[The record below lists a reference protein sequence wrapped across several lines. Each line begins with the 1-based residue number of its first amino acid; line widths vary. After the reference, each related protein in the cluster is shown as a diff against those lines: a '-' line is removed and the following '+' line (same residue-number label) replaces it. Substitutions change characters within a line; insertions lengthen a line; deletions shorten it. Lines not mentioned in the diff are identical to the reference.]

1 MKAKLLRKTKTLKTK
16 FLHHIQIISYP
27 SFQVK
32 ISKPSGRTLHFN
44 ALYNKLSEEEGS
56 NDPEEQFDLI
66 RFDSLKI
73 YNQSESME
81 DVYEAETENMDG
93 VSKVVLFRK

>member
-1 MKAKLLRKTKTLKTK
+1 M
-16 FLHHIQIISYP
+16 
-27 SFQVK
+27 K

-93 VSKVVLFRK
+93 VSKVVLFYLGNKKQPQIQGQQQNPKYQIWILRLRL

>member
-1 MKAKLLRKTKTLKTK
+1 M
-16 FLHHIQIISYP
+16 
-27 SFQVK
+27 K

-93 VSKVVLFRK
+93 VSKVVLFGK